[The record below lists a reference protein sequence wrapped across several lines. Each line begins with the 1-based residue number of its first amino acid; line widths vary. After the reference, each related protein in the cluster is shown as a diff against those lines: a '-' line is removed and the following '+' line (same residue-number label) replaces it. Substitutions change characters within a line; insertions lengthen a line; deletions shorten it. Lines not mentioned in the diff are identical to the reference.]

1 MEYEVARTR
10 PSLDAAFFRAL
21 DAAVGEL
28 RFAKT
33 PNPDRVAELEVLRDF
48 LGGAVAAFDE
58 QAARLLSPADRM
70 RRLLMAKDK
79 KATLLEMAAANEVDA
94 ALVALLGQNAEAA
107 AAAGQ
112 AEAAEFLTKVRDAA
126 RKFVMSP

>member
-1 MEYEVARTR
+1 M
-10 PSLDAAFFRAL
+10 
-21 DAAVGEL
+21 
-28 RFAKT
+28 
-33 PNPDRVAELEVLRDF
+33 AELEVLRDF